1 MLILSERR
9 YAHETRYVSMFS
21 FTARSLSNFTF
32 LWINDPV
39 IMLDFMTMRNNY
51 SEKTIECREF
61 FLHYFNQYLVQ
72 NKLSFNDMSV
82 DVVEEYFRFMGYE
95 LSNRHNSA
103 NHLRQ
108 LFHYLYDRGYSDRD
122 NAVFVLKDQ
131 YRMQN
136 KIPTTYTE
144 EEIARTLAAVD
155 RSSAIGKRDYLIIL
169 LAAEY
174 GWRTGDIVNFRFDQI
189 DWDKNIISFDQN
201 KTDIPVEFPLLS
213 SVGNAIID

>member
-39 IMLDFMTMRNNY
+39 IMLDFMIMRNNY

-103 NHLRQ
+103 NHLNLFFQ
-108 LFHYLYDRGYSDRD
+108 L
-122 NAVFVLKDQ
+122 
-131 YRMQN
+131 
-136 KIPTTYTE
+136 
-144 EEIARTLAAVD
+144 
-155 RSSAIGKRDYLIIL
+155 
-169 LAAEY
+169 
-174 GWRTGDIVNFRFDQI
+174 IVTAT
-189 DWDKNIISFDQN
+189 KY
-201 KTDIPVEFPLLS
+201 
-213 SVGNAIID
+213 